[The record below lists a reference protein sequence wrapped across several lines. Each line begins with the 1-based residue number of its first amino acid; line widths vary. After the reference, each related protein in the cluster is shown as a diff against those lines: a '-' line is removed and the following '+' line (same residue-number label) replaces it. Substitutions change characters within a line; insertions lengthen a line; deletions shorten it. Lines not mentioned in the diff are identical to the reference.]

1 MMDYAATSIS
11 NVDTADSNCNY
22 NSRPFQNESNFD
34 KTRLII
40 KNVPKYMNE
49 MDLKKH
55 FFKMKGNY
63 EFKITDI
70 KIMKRKKL
78 IKNKEFFESRKIC
91 FIGFINNTDCEN
103 FKKSFNNTYIN
114 TSKIV
119 VEDAFSPLISKN
131 ARQSRNATSYALK
144 RIGKIQ
150 RMKKDQSVQI
160 VKSKNFVNKTI
171 PIKKTKAG
179 MNTTRSHVIFLDD
192 QPVQGQVEEEKK
204 KQKKGK
210 KKQEMKQKKK
220 TKMEGDNP
228 QGGENPSERLD
239 PAEKG
244 RTNGAKRDIADE
256 GSMDDAALADTG
268 DGAQSG
274 TEKEEA
280 AEEKALD
287 WLKKISKREGNDK
300 NVQNDQGAQ
309 KNRLFE
315 DEMST
320 ASNQSSDEK
329 EGKKKADNG
338 VDEEDCEN
346 MNTGKIIIFNMPP
359 VNEYDVKNL
368 CERFGPVVDV
378 KIFKNVKKGA
388 VVLNLN
394 EKKNTKSSDDFF
406 IKLLKENHDTFGN
419 EKEKEK
425 KKEKKKNNLDE
436 ADSGVMKRNNREID
450 DGKAADRKNKNGSSR
465 NESILNSD
473 LTNVKVYAFV
483 NFMFPSACER
493 AKNFLDH
500 TIFRG
505 KVLSVKYAKDKFGDY
520 EYTEKGKNNVFIKL
534 SHDSKTSYKKI
545 LEIQKKR
552 NCQNENI
559 WNILYTDINSSI
571 HSFCKENKCSPHS
584 ILNIKDRNIAV
595 NVSLTE
601 TYIINKMKE
610 WIKKEGIYLE
620 AFEQIYKKRVEEGEP
635 DGKVDEET
643 DRKADGIVDEKADR
657 GEGEK
662 ADGDNPPGEEPSLAN
677 HVVKYKRSDDT
688 IIVKNLSIQTN
699 QKEVIS
705 LFKKY
710 GVLSKVSFSPYN
722 NIAILQF
729 EKAENAKKAFISN
742 SYIRYKKLPLYL
754 EWAPMNLFE
763 RKGDF
768 DGLAGGIKGERNG
781 GGIPTKE
788 AVEKSEHEA
797 APKKEQHH
805 SESESSDE
813 EITHAS
819 IYIKNLNFNTKEEDL
834 KKLFEKLEGFIT
846 CNIVKSKK
854 AISKKNHEKGEAPE
868 QKLMSQGYGFVEF
881 KSKELAVEAIKKLTA
896 TTLDGHVLEL
906 SLSRNRVKKKKIKD
920 DEEKEVVK
928 EKKKIT
934 KKLLVKNLAFQVT
947 KEELRKL
954 FSAFG
959 NIKSVRIP
967 KNAYNRS
974 RGYAFVEFMS
984 KNECLTA
991 IESLQHTHLYGR
1003 HLIIDFADDFI
1014 FDKNVDEF
1022 DKLKEGVNSN
1032 NASKKQKCI
1041 TSEQAKRKAT
1051 YEKEKRNQVT
1061 ESKKRKL
1068 MNNMENI

>member
-1 MMDYAATSIS
+1 MMDNAAASLS
-11 NVDTADSNCNY
+11 NMDTADSNC

-40 KNVPKYMNE
+40 KNIPKYMNE

-70 KIMKRKKL
+70 KIMKRKK
-78 IKNKEFFESRKIC
+78 IVKNKEIFESRKIC

-119 VEDAFSPLISKN
+119 IEDAFSPLISKN
-131 ARQSRNATSYALK
+131 AQQSRNATSYALK
-144 RIGKIQ
+144 RIGDIQ
-150 RMKKDQSVQI
+150 KMKKDKSVKI
-160 VKSKNFVNKTI
+160 VKSNNFVNKTI

-179 MNTTRSHVIFLDD
+179 MSTTRSHMIFLDD
-192 QPVQGQVEEEKK
+192 QPVQGEVKEEEKK
-204 KQKKGK
+204 KK
-210 KKQEMKQKKK
+210 KKKKK
-220 TKMEGDNP
+220 KKEKKKIKMEGD
-228 QGGENPSERLD
+228 NPSERLD
-239 PAEKG
+239 PAEKT
-244 RTNGAKRDIADE
+244 RTNGAKEEVDE
-256 GSMDDAALADTG
+256 EGNRDDAAHADTG
-268 DGAQSG
+268 DDAKSNA
-274 TEKEEA
+274 ENEEA
-280 AEEKALD
+280 EEEGALD
-287 WLKKISKREGNDK
+287 WLKKISKREESEINNHSDKNDQNDK
-300 NVQNDQGAQ
+300 GAQ
-309 KNRLFE
+309 RNRLFE

-320 ASNQSSDEK
+320 ASNLSSDEK
-329 EGKKKADNG
+329 EVKKKEDNG
-338 VDEEDCEN
+338 MDDENCEN
-346 MNTGKIIIFNMPP
+346 MNTGKIIIFNLPP
-359 VNEYDVKNL
+359 VSEQDVKNL

-378 KIFKNVKKGA
+378 KVFRNVKKGA

-394 EKKNTKSSDDFF
+394 EKKNNKSSDDFF
-406 IKLLKENHDTFGN
+406 IKLLKENHDSFAN
-419 EKEKEK
+419 EKVKEK
-425 KKEKKKNNLDE
+425 KKKKKKVDE
-436 ADSGVMKRNNREID
+436 DDSGVEKMNDRVIG
-450 DGKAADRKNKNGSSR
+450 DGEAEDWKNKNRSNK

-493 AKNFLDH
+493 AKQFLNH
-500 TIFRG
+500 AIFRG
-505 KVLSVKYAKDKFGDY
+505 KVLSVKYAKEKIGDY
-520 EYTEKGKNNVFIKL
+520 EYTEKEKNNVFIKL

-571 HSFCKENKCSPHS
+571 HSFCKENKCSPNS

-620 AFEQIYKKRVEEGEP
+620 AFEQIYRKRDEGGEP
-635 DGKVDEET
+635 SGETDGKT
-643 DRKADGIVDEKADR
+643 
-657 GEGEK
+657 
-662 ADGDNPPGEEPSLAN
+662 DGDNPPGEEPSHTN

-754 EWAPMNLFE
+754 EWAPMNLFQKKE
-763 RKGDF
+763 NQDGD
-768 DGLAGGIKGERNG
+768 GSSNKGETKSG
-781 GGIPTKE
+781 EIPAKE
-788 AVEKSEHEA
+788 AVKKSEQEG
-797 APKKEQHH
+797 APKEEQHY

-819 IYIKNLNFNTKEEDL
+819 IYVKNLNFNTKEEDL

-854 AISKKNHEKGEAPE
+854 AISKKNDEKGKEPE
-868 QKLMSQGYGFVEF
+868 QKLLSQGYGFVEF
-881 KSKELAVEAIKKLTA
+881 KSKELALEAIKKLTA

-906 SLSRNRVKKKKIKD
+906 SLSRNRVKKKKNKNN
-920 DEEKEVVK
+920 EEKEVVK

-1014 FDKNVDEF
+1014 FDKNVNEF
-1022 DKLKEGVNSN
+1022 DKMKEEGVNN
-1032 NASKKQKCI
+1032 NNGGKKEKCI

-1051 YEKEKRNQVT
+1051 YEKEKKNQVT
-1061 ESKKRKL
+1061 ESKRRKV
-1068 MNNMENI
+1068 MNNMQDI

>member
-1 MMDYAATSIS
+1 MMEYAKTSMS
-11 NVDTADSNCNY
+11 NMDTADSNCN
-22 NSRPFQNESNFD
+22 SRLFQNESNYD

-119 VEDAFSPLISKN
+119 IEDAFSPLISKN
-131 ARQSRNATSYALK
+131 AQQSRNASSYALK
-144 RIGKIQ
+144 RIGEMQK
-150 RMKKDQSVQI
+150 MKKDKSVKI
-160 VKSKNFVNKTI
+160 VKNENFVNKTI

-179 MNTTRSHVIFLDD
+179 MSTTRSHMIFLDD
-192 QPVQGQVEEEKK
+192 QPVQGEEED
-204 KQKKGK
+204 QEGK
-210 KKQEMKQKKK
+210 KKKKKKKKKDKKK

-228 QGGENPSERLD
+228 SEQLE
-239 PAEKG
+239 PAEKT
-244 RTNGAKRDIADE
+244 RTNGAKRDIDE
-256 GSMDDAALADTG
+256 EGKMDDATHADTA

-280 AEEKALD
+280 EEEEALD
-287 WLKKISKREGNDK
+287 WLKKISKREESDKNACSDK
-300 NVQNDQGAQ
+300 NVRTDKNDQNDQGAQ
-309 KNRLFE
+309 KIRLFE
-315 DEMST
+315 DEVST
-320 ASNQSSDEK
+320 ATNQSSDEK
-329 EGKKKADNG
+329 EGKKKTDNG
-338 VDEEDCEN
+338 VDEEEDCEN

-359 VNEYDVKNL
+359 VSEQDVKNL

-378 KIFKNVKKGA
+378 KVFKNVKKGA

-394 EKKNTKSSDDFF
+394 EKKNNKSSDDFF
-406 IKLLKENHDTFGN
+406 IKLLKENHDSFANG
-419 EKEKEK
+419 KEK
-425 KKEKKKNNLDE
+425 KKKKKKLDE
-436 ADSGVMKRNNREID
+436 ADSGVLKRDDREVG
-450 DGKAADRKNKNGSSR
+450 DGEAEDWKNDNVSK

-493 AKNFLDH
+493 AKHFLNH
-500 TIFRG
+500 SIFRG
-505 KVLSVKYAKDKFGDY
+505 KVLSVKYAKEKIGDY
-520 EYTEKGKNNVFIKL
+520 EYTEKEKNNVFIKL

-571 HSFCKENKCSPHS
+571 HNFCKENKCSPHS

-620 AFEQIYKKRVEEGEP
+620 AFEQIYRKKDEGGEP
-635 DGKVDEET
+635 SGET
-643 DRKADGIVDEKADR
+643 DQKGDKKGDEKV
-657 GEGEK
+657 
-662 ADGDNPPGEEPSLAN
+662 DGDNPPGEDLNHMN

-763 RKGDF
+763 RKGDQ
-768 DGLAGGIKGERNG
+768 DGDGSNTKGETNSEE
-781 GGIPTKE
+781 IPTKE
-788 AVEKSEHEA
+788 AVKKSEQAA
-797 APKKEQHH
+797 APKEEQHYI
-805 SESESSDE
+805 ESESSDE

-819 IYIKNLNFNTKEEDL
+819 IYVKNLNFNTKEEDL

-854 AISKKNHEKGEAPE
+854 AISKKNDEKGKAPE
-868 QKLMSQGYGFVEF
+868 QKLMSQGYGFAEF
-881 KSKELAVEAIKKLTA
+881 KSKELALEAIKKLTA
-896 TTLDGHVLEL
+896 TTLDGHILEL
-906 SLSRNRVKKKKIKD
+906 SLSRNRVKKKKNKNN
-920 DEEKEVVK
+920 EEKEVVK

-1014 FDKNVDEF
+1014 FDKNVNEF
-1022 DKLKEGVNSN
+1022 DKLKEENGVNN
-1032 NASKKQKCI
+1032 NHGGKKEKCI

-1051 YEKEKRNQVT
+1051 YEKEKKKKVT

>member
-1 MMDYAATSIS
+1 MMDYARTSIG
-11 NVDTADSNCNY
+11 NVDTADSNCN
-22 NSRPFQNESNFD
+22 NRPFQNESNYD

-78 IKNKEFFESRKIC
+78 VKNKEFFESRKIC

-131 ARQSRNATSYALK
+131 AQQSRNASSYALK
-144 RIGKIQ
+144 RIADIQ
-150 RMKKDQSVQI
+150 KMKKDKSVQI
-160 VKSKNFVNKTI
+160 VKNENVVNKTI

-179 MNTTRSHVIFLDD
+179 MSTTRSHVIFLDEQPD
-192 QPVQGQVEEEKK
+192 QGDVGEDDK
-204 KQKKGK
+204 KQKMK
-210 KKQEMKQKKK
+210 KKKKKKKK
-220 TKMEGDNP
+220 TQMEGDNSES
-228 QGGENPSERLD
+228 GETPCERLE
-239 PAEKG
+239 PAEKA
-244 RTNGAKRDIADE
+244 RTADAE
-256 GSMDDAALADTG
+256 GYIDEEGNRDDAAHADTS
-268 DGAQSG
+268 DGAQSDV
-274 TEKEEA
+274 EKEEEE
-280 AEEKALD
+280 EEKALD
-287 WLKKISKREGNDK
+287 WLKKISKGEESDK
-300 NVQNDQGAQ
+300 NVHCDKNDQKDQSAQ

-315 DEMST
+315 DDTST
-320 ASNQSSDEK
+320 ASNLSSDEK
-329 EGKKKADNG
+329 EGKKKTDNAL
-338 VDEEDCEN
+338 DEEDDEN

-359 VNEYDVKNL
+359 VNELDVKNL

-378 KIFKNVKKGA
+378 KVFKNVKKGA
-388 VVLNLN
+388 VALNLN
-394 EKKNTKSSDDFF
+394 EKKNNKSSDDFF
-406 IKLLKENHDTFGN
+406 IKLLKENHDSFVN
-419 EKEKEK
+419 EKEREK
-425 KKEKKKNNLDE
+425 KKKKKKLDE
-436 ADSGVMKRNNREID
+436 ADSGMMKREDTEIA
-450 DGKAADRKNKNGSSR
+450 DGECADWKNKDGSNR
-465 NESILNSD
+465 NESIVNSD

-493 AKNFLDH
+493 AKHFLNNA
-500 TIFRG
+500 IFRG
-505 KVLSVKYAKDKFGDY
+505 KVLSVKYAKEKLGDY
-520 EYTEKGKNNVFIKL
+520 EYADKGKNNVFIKL

-571 HSFCKENKCSPHS
+571 HSFCKENKCSPNS

-620 AFEQIYKKRVEEGEP
+620 AFEQIYKKKDEGGEP
-635 DGKVDEET
+635 SGET
-643 DRKADGIVDEKADR
+643 EK
-657 GEGEK
+657 K
-662 ADGDNPPGEEPSLAN
+662 ADGDNPSGEEPSRVN
-677 HVVKYKRSDDT
+677 QIVKYKRSDDT
-688 IIVKNLSIQTN
+688 IIVKNLCIQTN

-763 RKGDF
+763 RKGDQ
-768 DGLAGGIKGERNG
+768 DGDGSSNKGEMKDG
-781 GGIPTKE
+781 EVPAKDE
-788 AVEKSEHEA
+788 VKKSEKKA
-797 APKKEQHH
+797 APKEQQHY

-854 AISKKNHEKGEAPE
+854 AISNKNHEKGKAPE

-881 KSKELAVEAIKKLTA
+881 KSKELALEAIKKLTA

-906 SLSRNRVKKKKIKD
+906 SLSRNRVKKKKNKNN
-920 DEEKEVVK
+920 EEKEVVK
-928 EKKKIT
+928 EKKKIS

-1014 FDKNVDEF
+1014 FDKNVNEF
-1022 DKLKEGVNSN
+1022 DKLKEEGVNN
-1032 NASKKQKCI
+1032 NQGSKEQKCI

-1051 YEKEKRNQVT
+1051 YEKEKRKQVT